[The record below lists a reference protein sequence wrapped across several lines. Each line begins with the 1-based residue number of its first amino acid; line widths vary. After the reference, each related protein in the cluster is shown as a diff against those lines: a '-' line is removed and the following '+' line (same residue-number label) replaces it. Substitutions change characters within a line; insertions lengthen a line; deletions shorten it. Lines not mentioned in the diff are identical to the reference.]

1 MTISIANNSPRE
13 SYTVGNGVSQSPFVV
28 TFGFFNATD
37 LTVFVDG
44 VSKQLTSDYTVSGGN
59 GSTGTVTFNTAIVGG
74 TSGTTVV
81 ITRGVTLERTT
92 DFPQSGAFQIGA
104 LNTELDKFI
113 AIAADLN
120 DGINRS
126 LKLNDTDP
134 DATLS
139 LPDLDSRK
147 GNTLAFDATT
157 GNVVAGPSI
166 TQVNNVISNVAQA
179 STDAATA
186 TTQAGIATT
195 QAGIAEQAKT
205 DAQTALANANLPTSF
220 TGNAGKIIQVNAGET
235 AYEYATSATNNGVFY
250 GLRVDTST
258 GHLVVDH
265 SQLGVS
271 ATFNLSDYDN
281 YLFSS
286 PNVVFSIMPITG
298 DLLITTP

>member
-120 DGINRS
+120 DGISRS

-139 LPDLDSRK
+139 LPDLASRK

-179 STDAATA
+179 SADAATA

-265 SQLGVS
+265 SELGVS

>member
-1 MTISIANNSPRE
+1 MTISIANNSPRK
-13 SYTVGNGVSQSPFVV
+13 SYTVGNGVTQSAFVV

-37 LTVFVDG
+37 LSVFVDG
-44 VSKQLTSDYTVSGGN
+44 VAKQLTADYTVSGGN
-59 GSTGTVTFNTAIVGG
+59 GSTGTVTFGTAITGDSDG
-74 TSGTTVV
+74 ATVV

-92 DFPQSGAFQIGA
+92 DFPQSGAFQISA

-139 LPDLDSRK
+139 LPDLASRK
-147 GNTLAFDATT
+147 GNTLAFDATS

-166 TQVNNVISNVAQA
+166 TQVNDVISNVAQA
-179 STDAATA
+179 STDATTA

-195 QAGIAEQAKT
+195 QAGIATQAKT

-265 SQLGVS
+265 SELGVS
-271 ATFNLSDYDN
+271 ASFNLSDYDN

-286 PNVVFSIMPITG
+286 PNVVFSIMPVTG